1 MTADWSVKAKCPKG
15 ETGSCSMSP
24 EPLGSV
30 DVIEPMPRLKLKVFT
45 LSLSLRGGRGC
56 GFDFLFLF
64 FLRITSEFEF
74 YSRQPRCQDQ
84 LKPAENKSSVGRWQ
98 LEQRHTL
105 CSPVGPQMKQPDNRQ
120 FSLFVHPAG
129 QPNIMAD
136 RPPNPGC
143 RG

>member
-1 MTADWSVKAKCPKG
+1 MTADWSVKAECPKG

-45 LSLSLRGGRGC
+45 LSPWRPWLRVR
-56 GFDFLFLF
+56 FFIFIF

>member
-1 MTADWSVKAKCPKG
+1 MTADWSVKAECPKG

-45 LSLSLRGGRGC
+45 LSPWRPWLRVR
-56 GFDFLFLF
+56 FFIFIF

-84 LKPAENKSSVGRWQ
+84 LKPAENKLSVGRWQ

-105 CSPVGPQMKQPDNRQ
+105 CSPVGPQMKQPDNSQ